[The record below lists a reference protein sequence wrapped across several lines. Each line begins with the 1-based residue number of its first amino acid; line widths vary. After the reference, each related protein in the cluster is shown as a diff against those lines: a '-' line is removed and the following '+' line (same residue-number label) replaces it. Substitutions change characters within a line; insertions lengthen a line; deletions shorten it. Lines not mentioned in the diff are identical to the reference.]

1 MAKKAQNFFEAER
14 MYVQGQMT
22 YAEIAAKL
30 QVHPKTVENWKNEGG
45 WDEKRKIFITDETCF
60 HEDLFRLCRTLMR
73 NIQNDLD
80 NNQKVDPGRMYA
92 FTKLIPNFLKAK
104 EYEDAVAAN
113 KEGDSKARELTP
125 EVVKMIEREV
135 LGIERK

>member
-1 MAKKAQNFFEAER
+1 MAKKAQNFADAER

-22 YAEIAAKL
+22 YAEIGAKL
-30 QVHPKTVENWKNEGG
+30 DIHPKTVENWKNEGG
-45 WDEKRKIFITDETCF
+45 WDEKRKAFVTEETCF

-80 NNQKVDPGRMYA
+80 NNEKVDPGRMYA
-92 FTKLIPNFLKAK
+92 FTKLIPNFLTAK
-104 EYEDAVAAN
+104 KYEDAVAAN
-113 KEGDSKARELTP
+113 KDKGNTARELTP
-125 EVVKMIEREV
+125 EVVQMIEREV